1 MEILAFLSLA
11 IGVTVIDIDNAM
23 YATSQISTLEERRRL
38 ALGFSLVLEFVG
50 RLVLVWLF
58 FTLTNETEPLFII
71 NGFEFTL
78 EVIAL
83 LFAGGYLLISTS
95 QEIRKI
101 WQPQMRQEAALR
113 RRRSFARHMLE
124 MGIVLI
130 IMSIDTVLVVT
141 SLTISVGL
149 VLSLLLFSA
158 FVRFFF
164 VERLVHFVEL
174 YPAVQVF
181 ILVLLIVIGVE
192 LIIQGLGIDVEP
204 LFNILIIIA
213 VLIYI
218 AYQKRKASLRA
229 KAM

>member
-50 RLVLVWLF
+50 RLILVWLF

-181 ILVLLIVIGVE
+181 ILVLLIAIGVE